1 MACKNKTKTFIKHL
15 FSFNFACCLI
25 WHTRERF
32 NLIIFNWNTLSHYF
46 FSLSLTLASAAARAH
61 PSPHCDIQRH
71 CTAAYLKPPS
81 SFCQQLLH
89 SCPSACASS
98 MMQRSRPNWG
108 CWLFSRGVVN
118 KPYYTEWQKPRAAFH
133 VGVTSGFVH
142 FFLACVLL
150 WCSILYETCFSVS
163 GLLLTSLVWLI
174 HVQKHKVA
182 CVTLVL
188 SPRPE
193 LSDRLYGYY
202 TLLIIHPA

>member
-133 VGVTSGFVH
+133 VGVMYGFVH
-142 FFLACVLL
+142 FFGMCIVVMLHLIWNLLQCVGPVANKPCLTYTCAETQGRL
-150 WCSILYETCFSVS
+150 CNPCSVTTA
-163 GLLLTSLVWLI
+163 GAVW
-174 HVQKHKVA
+174 
-182 CVTLVL
+182 
-188 SPRPE
+188 
-193 LSDRLYGYY
+193 
-202 TLLIIHPA
+202 